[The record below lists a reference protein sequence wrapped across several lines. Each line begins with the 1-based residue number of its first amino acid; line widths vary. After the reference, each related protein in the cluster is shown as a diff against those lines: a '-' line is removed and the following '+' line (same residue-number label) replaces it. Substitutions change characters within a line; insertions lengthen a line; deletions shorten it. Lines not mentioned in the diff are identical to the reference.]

1 TANIGDDTLSIINY
15 GDIIKLT
22 NIDLKTL
29 YNKEGRIGPSDLVVD
44 DNKDLLIINSLDDS
58 LFKINIE
65 NKKLLYYLK
74 VGRYPLN
81 ISIFKDRVYVL
92 NYDSRSIFIIDKKDF
107 ILLESISIGGKLT
120 DMVIDEMNGK
130 IYISNWEKKSISEI
144 NIDSGKLRN
153 ISLSCNPLRIIIVRE
168 YLFILS
174 SFNSQS
180 INHSRLLKLNLEN
193 NEIVSMIEVKGNFF
207 DFIKIYNKDKFALI
221 DIKSSNIFELDYKI
235 QKIIK
240 QRYIGG
246 FPNKLVSDNK
256 YIYISDLINNEIIIL
271 DVEDYNI
278 INKIR
283 VGKEPQGIFL
293 L

>member
-1 TANIGDDTLSIINY
+1 EKKNY
-15 GDIIKLT
+15 T
-22 NIDLKTL
+22 
-29 YNKEGRIGPSDLVVD
+29 
-44 DNKDLLIINSLDDS
+44 
-58 LFKINIE
+58 
-65 NKKLLYYLK
+65 
-74 VGRYPLN
+74 
-81 ISIFKDRVYVL
+81 
-92 NYDSRSIFIIDKKDF
+92 
-107 ILLESISIGGKLT
+107 
-120 DMVIDEMNGK
+120 K
-130 IYISNWEKKSISEI
+130 IYIKLSKLKNIFLFCNPIRI
-144 NIDSGKLRN
+144 NIL
-153 ISLSCNPLRIIIVRE
+153 RE

-246 FPNKLVSDNK
+246 YPNKLVSDNK
-256 YIYISDLINNEIIIL
+256 YIYISDLINNEINIL